1 MITFLKM
8 GSIKGYK
15 VGADCRS
22 YVFAAVYYGLDG
34 CNTLLRPSIFYLQRK
49 IAEGPFRNEPI
60 GLQGYI
66 LSS

>member
-1 MITFLKM
+1 M

-22 YVFAAVYYGLDG
+22 YVFAAVYYGPDG
-34 CNTLLRPSIFYLQRK
+34 CNTLLRPSIFYFLSSLQRK